1 MILSE
6 TDGNSLVK
14 IGISIH
20 ATSLFAYINSKH
32 TIPLRLLNKLK
43 TLYVQLSPLISLHES
58 LWGVFNVKCM
68 ILQVL
73 YEASLYLFSPIMHFL
88 EAIPSSRR
96 RAYWEDLPQIPQ
108 ATPTKPSCSFF
119 FIANNTGALS
129 HWDFEEIFPV
139 CAPTGRDCF
148 KKMHEW
154 RKNI

>member
-1 MILSE
+1 MHLSP
-6 TDGNSLVK
+6 TFY
-14 IGISIH
+14 GIFRDRWQFFGQNRHSIH

-129 HWDFEEIFPV
+129 H
-139 CAPTGRDCF
+139 
-148 KKMHEW
+148 MHLLW
-154 RKNI
+154 HIVVL